1 MQRSGKELRIA
12 TNRSRG
18 ATVINVFIRQS
29 VCVCVCLLRVCM
41 CACVW
46 VERPRLTFRSRVS
59 PADQVSCRGHRA
71 HDDRR
76 SHRYPRRLGADACGT
91 SGATS
96 GRRVWHVHGRES
108 GVCDGRMHAESA
120 TDALYGVQLA
130 PAGGS
135 VLHRQIASPRPGG
148 AGNGCCKTGGL

>member
-1 MQRSGKELRIA
+1 M
-12 TNRSRG
+12 
-18 ATVINVFIRQS
+18 
-29 VCVCVCLLRVCM
+29 CVLVACVRVCM
-41 CACVW
+41 CVW
-46 VERPRLTFRSRVS
+46 VERRRLTFRSRVS
-59 PADQVSCRGHRA
+59 PVDQVSCRGHRA

-76 SHRYPRRLGADACGT
+76 SRRCPRRPGADACGT
-91 SGATS
+91 SGATN
-96 GRRVWHVHGRES
+96 GGRVWHVHGRAS

-130 PAGGS
+130 PADGS